1 MKNKIWIV
9 GGGNMG
15 IEYSKILT
23 KRRED
28 FTVIG
33 RSEESA
39 KKLKNS
45 TGLDSFIGGLD
56 LFLSKNP
63 QAAKFAIVCVGVE
76 SLQNCTKKLIQFGV
90 KNILVEKPAG
100 LNANEVIDLYE
111 TALQFNSHVYV
122 AYNRRF
128 YSSVL
133 KSKEL
138 IERDGGVL
146 SFTFDFTEMTQK
158 IEKMKKAKGVK
169 ENWLFANSTHVIDL
183 AFFLGGSPQSLACN
197 HISNLDWHPSGS
209 VFVGNGLTINNIPFS
224 YHSNWNSAGRW
235 GVILLTESMR
245 LVLSPLEK
253 LQVQQKDS
261 FDIKYLDIDDSLD
274 TQFKPGLY
282 EMVNSFLSNYSN
294 LKPLKDQVDDL
305 KIYSKIGNYNW
316 L

>member
-146 SFTFDFTEMTQK
+146 SFTFDFT
-158 IEKMKKAKGVK
+158 
-169 ENWLFANSTHVIDL
+169 
-183 AFFLGGSPQSLACN
+183 
-197 HISNLDWHPSGS
+197 
-209 VFVGNGLTINNIPFS
+209 
-224 YHSNWNSAGRW
+224 
-235 GVILLTESMR
+235 
-245 LVLSPLEK
+245 
-253 LQVQQKDS
+253 
-261 FDIKYLDIDDSLD
+261 
-274 TQFKPGLY
+274 
-282 EMVNSFLSNYSN
+282 
-294 LKPLKDQVDDL
+294 
-305 KIYSKIGNYNW
+305 
-316 L
+316 

>member
-28 FTVIG
+28 LTVIG

-39 KKLKNS
+39 KKLKYS

-63 QAAKFAIVCVGVE
+63 QVAKFAIVCVGME
-76 SLQNCTKKLIQFGV
+76 SLQNCTKKLVQYGV

-111 TALQFNSHVYV
+111 SALQFNSNVYV

-138 IERDGGVL
+138 IAKDGGVL

-183 AFFLGGSPQSLACN
+183 AFFLGGSPQSLVCN

-235 GVILLTESMR
+235 EVILLTESMR
-245 LVLSPLEK
+245 IVLSPLEK
-253 LQVQQKDS
+253 LQVQQKGS
-261 FDIKYLDIDDSLD
+261 FDIKYLEIDDSLD

-282 EMVNSFLSNYSN
+282 EMVNSFLNNSSN
-294 LKPLKDQVDDL
+294 LKSLKDQVDDL
-305 KIYSKIGNYNW
+305 KIFSKIGNYNW